1 MDRIFFRV
9 DVKFNSVGDSKT
21 IVGHPWST
29 THVSMTDEERE
40 LGGVTRDLVR
50 ISAGIEHVQDI
61 IDDLHQSL
69 ELL

>member
-1 MDRIFFRV
+1 
-9 DVKFNSVGDSKT
+9 
-21 IVGHPWST
+21 
-29 THVSMTDEERE
+29 MTDEERE